1 MAQAKV
7 IERPKTVQ
15 AVQTTTI
22 ADRRT
27 RACEAV
33 IQQARKIIDQEG
45 SGEASLMKIKALLV
59 DLAAKGDALFPQS
72 DFALPVAQAR
82 NHVLVEEDGDGLGLY
97 LTIGLPGKEAAPHC
111 HGIWCVNASLAG
123 RELHQFYRR
132 TDDGT
137 RPGYAMVEEIGQ
149 SLVTPGLGMIMMDQ
163 SIHATKVLGDEPAWG
178 LALYG
183 YALTRFPSVL
193 WFVPEFCSVRATP
206 SRRDALA
213 SVFVEVAPQEC
224 CATSF
229 KVTIANTGQTID
241 CEDDSPILCA
251 AIAAGID
258 YPYACASGNCATCIS
273 ELKSG
278 EVTMLPYGD
287 GALSLAQQQDGKILA
302 CRAQPQSDV
311 EIMWLGRGRR

>member
-1 MAQAKV
+1 MAQTKM
-7 IERPKTVQ
+7 IERPK

-22 ADRRT
+22 AERRLL
-27 RACEAV
+27 ACQGV
-33 IQQARKIIDQEG
+33 IQQARKIVDQDG
-45 SGEASLMKIKALLV
+45 SGEAPLLKIKALLI
-59 DLAAKGDALFPQS
+59 DLAAKGDVLFPKS
-72 DFALPVAQAR
+72 DFALPNAQAR

-111 HGIWCVNASLAG
+111 HGIWCVNASLTG
-123 RELHQFYRR
+123 RELHRFYRR

-137 RPGYAMVEEIGQ
+137 RPGFATVEEIGQ

-163 SIHATKVLGDEPAWG
+163 SIHDTKVLGDEPAWG

-183 YALTRFPSVL
+183 YALQRFPSVT
-193 WFVPEFCSVRATP
+193 WFIPEFCSVRTTP
-206 SRRDALA
+206 SRRDAVVPVLVQA
-213 SVFVEVAPQEC
+213 AQQEC
-224 CATSF
+224 RVTSF

-278 EVTMLPYGD
+278 DVVMLPYGD
-287 GALSLAQQQDGKILA
+287 GALSLAQQQEGKILA